1 MPDPAAM
8 PDKPRLRRPKGSDRV
23 PVLPPG
29 VPYLLQAL
37 NNDNLT
43 FFQIAR
49 AIEHV
54 PSVAARLL
62 ALANSAWSAPASPV
76 TSIEAACSRLG
87 MRVVRSAS
95 IALAISQPFNPAR
108 CPPFHGATFWGSA
121 LLNAEA
127 AAWLADKVLRDQRAT
142 ARTAGL
148 LRNFGL
154 VWLADTMPVETGL
167 ALTAVQ
173 DGPPG
178 RLDHALEQHCGLGY
192 TEAGA
197 LLADAWLL
205 PAALRD
211 AIGDQGRGA
220 AHAAPLNQVV
230 NAACKMVGAVRRDL
244 EWSKPDRGLLK
255 LGLEMPV
262 QCVGIEYLRAVQ
274 QRTVAMAEALF
285 AGC

>member
-1 MPDPAAM
+1 MPEPAALA
-8 PDKPRLRRPKGSDRV
+8 DAARTRRPKGSDRV

-29 VPYLLQAL
+29 VTYLLEAL
-37 NNDNLT
+37 HNDNLS

-76 TSIEAACSRLG
+76 TSTEAACSRLG

-108 CPPFHGATFWGSA
+108 CPAFDGATFWGSA

-154 VWLADTMPVETGL
+154 VWLADTMPTETGL
-167 ALTAVQ
+167 ALKAAH

-178 RLDHALEQHCGLGY
+178 SLNDALVEHCGLGY

-197 LLADAWLL
+197 LLADAWQL
-205 PAALRD
+205 PGALRD
-211 AIGDQGRGA
+211 AIGDRA
-220 AHAAPLNQVV
+220 DRSAKTAPLSRVVIAACRMV
-230 NAACKMVGAVRRDL
+230 NAVRHDL
-244 EWSKPDRGLLK
+244 EWDEPDPGLRE
-255 LGLEMPV
+255 LGLELPV
-262 QCVGIEYLRAVQ
+262 QRVGIEYLQAVKE
-274 QRTVAMAEALF
+274 RTVAMAETLF
-285 AGC
+285 ARC